1 MSNEAQKMQQDLGL
15 AKEVVL
21 KYPARLP
28 TGETLSKVTVRRPRV
43 GDVRAVAHIGNET
56 EQGLAVLA
64 RVTGLVPE
72 DLDLLDLEDLQTL
85 QACFPK

>member
-1 MSNEAQKMQQDLGL
+1 MSNEAKQVQQDLGV

-21 KYPARLP
+21 KYPLRLP
-28 TGETLSKVTVRRPRV
+28 TGVLLEKVSVRRPRV

-72 DLDLLDLEDLQTL
+72 DLDLLDLEDLQAL
-85 QACFPK
+85 QECFPK